1 MFTLASLLLATTIAA
16 PRQLPPKLD
25 AYLASAVQ
33 RTGVPGFA
41 VAIVDEHGVVAA
53 KGYGVRRLGAPELV
67 DGDTHFDTASL
78 TKSFTAALLATLVDE
93 GKLQWDSRVRDVLPE
108 LSFGDPYLDANVTL
122 RDLLT
127 HRVAL
132 QGANSMPRFSG
143 YDEAEVLRRVR
154 YLKAQGQF
162 RADFVYSNLMYTV
175 AGAMAEKVTG
185 KKWNVLVTER
195 LLTPLGMT
203 STNAQEDLTVPN
215 SASPHVVIDG
225 VQQPVRPYYWKTMAP
240 AAAIA
245 STARDMALWLR
256 FQLGDGTWEG
266 KRIISAA
273 AMEQMHAP
281 QVVVPTTA
289 AFREARKL
297 EYFAGYGFG
306 WQVFDYK
313 GRPMLWH
320 SGNGDGMPS
329 YMAILPKQKLG
340 VVVMMNTWAMPY
352 LHGSLAGH
360 ILDTLLGLETTDSVA
375 GTIAADKTGRERTA
389 KALADMDNER
399 AKNTKPSV
407 ALEKYAGTYTDPL
420 FGDMTV
426 TLEEDRLV
434 LQFSGGEK
442 ADLAHWHYDTFDV
455 QWRDPLLRA
464 YFRAALA
471 FSLDAD
477 GRPSRLDMRLNRDTI
492 EAKRATGSPV
502 AR

>member
-1 MFTLASLLLATTIAA
+1 LPALATLLLAATVAA
-16 PRQLPPKLD
+16 PRQLPPELD
-25 AYLASAVQ
+25 AYLESAVQ
-33 RTGVPGFA
+33 RTSVPGFA
-41 VAIVDEHGVVAA
+41 VAVVDEHGLVAA
-53 KGYGVRRLGAPELV
+53 KGYGVRRLGAPERV

-78 TKSFTAALLATLVDE
+78 SKSFTAALIATLIDE
-93 GKLQWDSRVRDVLPE
+93 GKLQWDARVRDVLPE
-108 LSFGDPYLDANVTL
+108 LSFGDPYIDANVTL

-132 QGANSMPRFSG
+132 QAANSMPRFSN
-143 YDEAEVLRRVR
+143 YDQAEVLRRVR
-154 YLKAQGQF
+154 YLEPQGQF

-185 KKWNVLVTER
+185 KKWNVLVKER

-203 STNAQEDLTVPN
+203 ATNAEEDLSVPN
-215 SASPHVVIDG
+215 SASPHAVLDD

-245 STARDMALWLR
+245 STARDMARWLQ

-273 AMEQMHAP
+273 SMEEMHSP
-281 QVVVPTTA
+281 QFIVRTTA
-289 AFREARKL
+289 AMRAARNVD
-297 EYFAGYGFG
+297 YFAGYGFG

-329 YMAILPKQKLG
+329 YMAILAKQKLG
-340 VVVMMNTWAMPY
+340 VIVMTNTWVMPY
-352 LHGSLAGH
+352 LHGALAGR
-360 ILDTLLGLETTDSVA
+360 ILDTFLGLETKDSV
-375 GTIAADKTGRERTA
+375 GETIAADKTSRERNA
-389 KALADMDNER
+389 KALADMEKER
-399 AKNTKPSV
+399 VQDTKPSV
-407 ALEKYAGTYTDPL
+407 ALAQYAGIYNDPL

-426 TLEEDRLV
+426 TLEGAHLV
-434 LQFSGGEK
+434 LQFAGGEK
-442 ADLAHWHYDTFDV
+442 ADLPHWHYDTFDV

-464 YFRAALA
+464 YFRAAAA

-477 GRPSRLDMRLNRDTI
+477 GKPSRLDMRLNRDTI
-492 EAKRATGSPV
+492 EAKRK
-502 AR
+502 